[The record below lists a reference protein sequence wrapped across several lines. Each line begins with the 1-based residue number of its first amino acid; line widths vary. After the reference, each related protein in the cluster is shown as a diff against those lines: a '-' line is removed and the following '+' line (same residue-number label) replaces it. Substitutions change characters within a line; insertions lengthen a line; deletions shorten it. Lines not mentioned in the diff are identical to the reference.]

1 MDKHFLNGRKDGGWE
16 MSKKNNVMMSL
27 SVEKELQN
35 INTENTDILIC
46 GDSSVVIDPIM
57 LCFYRYLDTAMCHSS
72 F

>member
-27 SVEKELQN
+27 SEEKELQS

-46 GDSSVVIDPIM
+46 GDSSVVTDPIM
-57 LCFYRYLDTAMCHSS
+57 LCFYRYLDTAMWP
-72 F
+72 